1 MKVKLKRFT
10 SNVRILTR
18 TTPGSACFDVYSAE
32 NIMLEPGVRKPIK
45 LDFGMKFAKKY
56 VCRLYPRSD
65 LSLKLLSL
73 GEGVVDSDYR
83 GNVSVILTN
92 FSSWKID
99 IEQGDRIA
107 QMTFFKERRGRF
119 C

>member
-1 MKVKLKRFT
+1 MKVKFKRFT

-65 LSLKLLSL
+65 LSLKPLSL

-107 QMTFFKERRGRF
+107 QMTFLKERRGRF